1 MATTSPKGVTTYDKG
16 SGTITGSNREDL
28 LDVIS
33 IISPSDAPF
42 SVSAPR
48 SEAKDTHHG
57 WFTDALAATS
67 TAGSLQGA
75 DFVTGT
81 YAVPVRHTNVTQIF
95 TRNVKVTNTQRA
107 VNAIGTDDEYKR
119 QVMKAGR
126 EIQRNIETR
135 VFSQAGSCAA
145 GATDAAPIFKGLN
158 DFMTTASHRK
168 RLARE
173 WGENVTSLGGAS
185 VSSCAT
191 TITEDR
197 FNNMLEY
204 LFHSGGSP
212 DTIYCGAAV
221 KRQINDF
228 TGPSN
233 ARRNISLNDKTIIA
247 SVDLYDTE
255 FGPMEIT
262 INRWVK
268 RSVNTGASSVDLT
281 GQLFA
286 LEKNLN
292 RLAILRPVKHI
303 PLPQAGDYVRGSVIG
318 ELTLEV
324 LNVSGQAS
332 MAGIQNIG
340 Y

>member
-1 MATTSPKGVTTYDKG
+1 MAAHPGVSTFDKG
-16 SGTITGSNREDL
+16 SGTITASNREDL

-33 IISPSDAPF
+33 IITPSDAPF

-57 WFTDALAATS
+57 WFTDVLQATS
-67 TAGSLQGA
+67 TAGSLEGA
-75 DFVTGT
+75 DFATASFG
-81 YAVPVRHTNVTQIF
+81 VPTRQTNVCQIF
-95 TRNVKVTNTQRA
+95 TRNVKVSNSQRA

-119 QVMKAGR
+119 QVMKGGR

-135 VFSQAGSCAA
+135 VFSVAGSCAA
-145 GATDAAPIFKGLN
+145 GSTAAARVMKGLN
-158 DFMTTASHRK
+158 DFMTTANSRK

-173 WGENVTSLGGAS
+173 WGENVTAAGGAS
-185 VSSCAT
+185 ASASAT
-191 TITEDR
+191 SITEER

-221 KRQINDF
+221 KRQINEF

-233 ARRNISLNDKTIIA
+233 ARRNISLADKTIIA

-262 INRWVK
+262 INRWVA
-268 RSVNTGASSVDLT
+268 RSANTAASNVGLTGA
-281 GQLFA
+281 LFA

-303 PLPQAGDYVRGSVIG
+303 PLPQAGDYVRGSIVG

-332 MAGIQNIG
+332 MAGLNNRG